1 MQEALLRPAV
11 AGDLPAVEALM
22 NRAYRGESAAGGWS
36 HEAELL
42 GGQRTSAAML
52 ADDLARPGSRLLL
65 WEPDGRLT
73 GCVFLED
80 QGGHRWY
87 LGGLT
92 VDPDAQAG
100 GAGRRILAAA
110 ETVARAGGGTTI
122 RMTVIQLRD
131 TLIAWYGRRGY
142 RPTGETAPFPY
153 GDTRFGVPLRDDLHF
168 IVLEKA
174 L

>member
-1 MQEALLRPAV
+1 MSRATLRPAG
-11 AGDLPAVEALM
+11 AGDLPAVAALM
-22 NRAYRGESAAGGWS
+22 NRAYRGAGAQAGWS
-36 HEAELL
+36 HEAGLL
-42 GGQRTSAAML
+42 GGQRTDETML
-52 ADDLARPGSRLLL
+52 RDDLARPGARLLL
-65 WEPDGRLT
+65 WEPEGRLS

-80 QGGHRWY
+80 RGDTWY

-92 VDPDAQAG
+92 VDPDDQAG
-100 GAGRRILAAA
+100 GIGRCILDQAEAA
-110 ETVARAGGGTTI
+110 VRAGGGTAI

-153 GDTRFGVPLRDDLHF
+153 GDTRFGVPLRPDLHF
-168 IVLEKA
+168 VVLEKR